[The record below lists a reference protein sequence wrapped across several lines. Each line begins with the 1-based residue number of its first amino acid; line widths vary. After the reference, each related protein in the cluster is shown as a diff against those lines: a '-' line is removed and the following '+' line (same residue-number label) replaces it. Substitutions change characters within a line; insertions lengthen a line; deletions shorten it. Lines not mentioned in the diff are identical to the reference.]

1 MENQNINQTTQDFC
15 TKCGNELSPD
25 TKFCV
30 KCGNPRFQSTA
41 QPQYY
46 PPIPVRNKTTRT
58 LNIISTVWF
67 VFTGIALFVAVLAII
82 VSLTGEPSM
91 EVFLYAIVCA
101 GTSFAQGILFTAI
114 KDIHNIIVN
123 KQV

>member
-15 TKCGNELSPD
+15 TKCGSQLSPD

-46 PPIPVRNKTTRT
+46 PPIPVRNKITRI
-58 LNIISTVWF
+58 LNIISIIWF
-67 VFTGIALFVAVLAII
+67 VFTGIALFVALLAII
-82 VSLTGEPSM
+82 VSLSDEPSM
-91 EVFLYAIVCA
+91 EVFLYAIICA
-101 GTSFAQGILFTAI
+101 GTSFSQGILFTAI
-114 KDIHNIIVN
+114 KDIHNVIIG
-123 KQV
+123 KQI